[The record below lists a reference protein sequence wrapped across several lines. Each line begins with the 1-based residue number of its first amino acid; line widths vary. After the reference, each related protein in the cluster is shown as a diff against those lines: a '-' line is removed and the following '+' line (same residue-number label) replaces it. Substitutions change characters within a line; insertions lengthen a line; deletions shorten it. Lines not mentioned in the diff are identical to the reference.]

1 MEIPKPLHD
10 AENSMQ
16 RVEAFS
22 DGVFAIAITLLVIE
36 IKVPSHSE
44 LEHASLT
51 QLLLK
56 SWPKY
61 AAYVFSFFT
70 IGIFWANH
78 HHWLKLFRKSD
89 HVFILLNV
97 FFLMCISFLPF
108 PTAVLGD
115 YITNPEQKQ
124 TAVTFYTIGIFLP
137 AIGWLIMWLYASHK
151 KRLLNE
157 RLSPAYVRYLT
168 RLYLISNSAYFGAII
183 ISLINPNAAIIVTI
197 ILAFLYLFP
206 PKKPKYV

>member
-1 MEIPKPLHD
+1 MEIPKPHHG

-16 RVEAFS
+16 RIEAFS

-36 IKVPSHSE
+36 IKVPNHSE
-44 LEHASLT
+44 LKNSSLA
-51 QLLLK
+51 QHLLHY
-56 SWPKY
+56 WPKY

-78 HHWLKLFRKSD
+78 HHWLKLFRKTN
-89 HVFILLNV
+89 HVFNLLNV

-115 YITNPEQKQ
+115 YITDPAQKQ

-137 AIGWLIMWLYASHK
+137 AIGWLILWLYASHK
-151 KRLLNE
+151 KRLLDE
-157 RLSPAYVRYLT
+157 RLSPKFVRYLT
-168 RLYLISNSAYFGAII
+168 RLYLASNCFYFLAII
-183 ISLINPNAAIIVTI
+183 ISLFNPNVAIIVTI

-206 PKKPKYV
+206 PKRPQYV

>member
-1 MEIPKPLHD
+1 MPKPLQS
-10 AENSMQ
+10 AENSLQ

-22 DGVFAIAITLLVIE
+22 DGVFAIAITLLIIE

-44 LEHASLT
+44 LEKASLA
-51 QLLLK
+51 QHLLK
-56 SWPKY
+56 YWPKY
-61 AAYVFSFFT
+61 AAYVFSFVT
-70 IGIFWANH
+70 IGVFWANH
-78 HHWLKLFRKSD
+78 HYWLKLFRKTD
-89 HVFILLNV
+89 HVFNLLNV

-115 YITNPEQKQ
+115 YITDATQKQ

-137 AIGWLIMWLYASHK
+137 AIGWLILWLYASHK

-157 RLSPAYVRYLT
+157 RLSPEFVRYLT
-168 RLYLISNSAYFGAII
+168 RLYFISNSAYFMAII
-183 ISLINPNAAIIVTI
+183 ISLFNPNAAIIVTI

-206 PKKPKYV
+206 PKNPQYV